1 MPDTKCHPSRPIPD
15 SDSEPVLSPSSP
27 HAHLF
32 PSEQYSGANSL
43 KELPITDPSNVFFTT
58 IAVHSIKDN
67 TYHQWE
73 EEDYLQPA
81 TYAHNISPI
90 SGCENL
96 DPFFLIFDRHALS
109 PDIISLE
116 LPPKPISQD
125 HYAHHLVPRL
135 QLAYR
140 EFSTIKA
147 DLKRYQREFYD
158 SNRAKNIDI
167 PTGKIVCIRKDQTG
181 EKQGATRFIRN
192 FDGPFKVIG
201 HYYDRPDLL
210 KLMDI
215 STQKILKPTNIE
227 KVISTKEPYDL
238 EKISAAQDT
247 LNNILDYHETAF
259 HRPANDE
266 LRLIAYEFATYLLT
280 RPEKKAYSSEA
291 FKRVYQKY
299 PPARDVLT
307 RYGRLKGLVSQCPYL
322 ELKGAFHGGTYTLHL
337 LEDKFKRAMQ
347 I

>member
-1 MPDTKCHPSRPIPD
+1 M
-15 SDSEPVLSPSSP
+15 SP
-27 HAHLF
+27 
-32 PSEQYSGANSL
+32 
-43 KELPITDPSNVFFTT
+43 
-58 IAVHSIKDN
+58 
-67 TYHQWE
+67 YHQW
-73 EEDYLQPA
+73 EDYLQPA

-96 DPFFLIFDRHALS
+96 DPFFLIFGRQALS
-109 PDIISLE
+109 LDFIFLE

-125 HYAHHLVPRL
+125 HYAHHLVSRL
-135 QLAYR
+135 QEAYK
-140 EFSTIKA
+140 EFSNIKA

-167 PTGKIVCIRKDQTG
+167 PTGKIVYIRKDHTG

-215 STQKILKPTNIE
+215 GTQNILKPTNIE
-227 KVISTKEPYDL
+227 KVISAEEPYDL
-238 EKISAAQDT
+238 EKVSAAQDT
-247 LNNILDYHETAF
+247 LNNVLDDHETTF
-259 HRPANDE
+259 HKPVNDE

-291 FKRVYQKY
+291 CKHVYQKY

-307 RYGRLKGLVSQCPYL
+307 RYGKLKGLVSQCPYF
-322 ELKGAFHGGTYTLHL
+322 ELKRGTPWRNLYL
-337 LEDKFKRAMQ
+337 ASS
-347 I
+347 